1 MLAQRSFDMWRI
13 LTIFIIAT
21 LVMDSEGGTQVKSQ
35 SRPQARLKSSI
46 PLARNRKR
54 YATGYAGSSAG
65 SYAGAGGSAGGYG
78 GGGYDDYDYGYAP
91 DFGFIDPFLFHQQL
105 TAQILANQ
113 AAQNHAIA
121 STYSSGQAMAT
132 ADASLLPNDKRIQQQ
147 IAQQQAYFNNIHR
160 PSYYGSAGGGGSYS
174 TPNRY
179 APNHAAAAASIGPG
193 GSYHT
198 ASINPANPDIPNINN
213 RFGGPSSPGGYK
225 GVSVSSFSSSSDI
238 NGQKTSRRGAQTT
251 INDNGKVTTY
261 RVQS

>member
-21 LVMDSEGGTQVKSQ
+21 LVMDSE
-35 SRPQARLKSSI
+35 
-46 PLARNRKR
+46 ARNRKR

-113 AAQNHAIA
+113 AAQN
-121 STYSSGQAMAT
+121 Q
-132 ADASLLPNDKRIQQQ
+132 RIQQQ